1 MNNTETTDD
10 DTVNFS
16 LLFQGVLMLGWIMF
30 SVPAVFWGGILPFA
44 TVRYRYMKDQMTV
57 GNVNMGHGSTHALP
71 IANGALTLSGK
82 NPLPFEDD
90 EIVNVLSYAFT
101 AAASLWAWWKNNSF
115 TQNAIKADK
124 VLDALNSGET
134 EVVVK

>member
-1 MNNTETTDD
+1 MNTVKK
-10 DTVNFS
+10 DTIIRTI
-16 LLFQGVLMLGWIMF
+16 VLI
-30 SVPAVFWGGILPFA
+30 V
-44 TVRYRYMKDQMTV
+44 
-57 GNVNMGHGSTHALP
+57 AL
-71 IANGALTLSGK
+71 INQALTLSGK

-124 VLDALNSGET
+124 VRDALNSGET

>member
-1 MNNTETTDD
+1 MNTVKK
-10 DTVNFS
+10 DTIIRTI
-16 LLFQGVLMLGWIMF
+16 VLI
-30 SVPAVFWGGILPFA
+30 V
-44 TVRYRYMKDQMTV
+44 
-57 GNVNMGHGSTHALP
+57 AL
-71 IANGALTLSGK
+71 INQALTLSGTH
-82 NPLPFEDD
+82 PLPFEDD

>member
-1 MNNTETTDD
+1 MN
-10 DTVNFS
+10 TVNKDTIIRTI
-16 LLFQGVLMLGWIMF
+16 VLI
-30 SVPAVFWGGILPFA
+30 V
-44 TVRYRYMKDQMTV
+44 
-57 GNVNMGHGSTHALP
+57 AL
-71 IANGALTLSGK
+71 INQALTLSGK

>member
-1 MNNTETTDD
+1 M
-10 DTVNFS
+10 
-16 LLFQGVLMLGWIMF
+16 
-30 SVPAVFWGGILPFA
+30 
-44 TVRYRYMKDQMTV
+44 
-57 GNVNMGHGSTHALP
+57 AL
-71 IANGALTLSGK
+71 INQALTLSGK